1 MKIGVINMKLEIM
14 SESTILNYQMA
25 EILDLY
31 LLDLKAIHND
41 LYHKYSIS
49 YIIDHPDKDSEFK
62 FEKFKDQVELYH
74 YLKNNFIDGN
84 PDVTPSEEIK
94 KLNIKRV
101 NRQAEAFEFLM
112 SNNISINTGVYFGE
126 EEYGKKFEYV
136 LNGSIFKSIIAD
148 GSNFE
153 NALIKTINIAQKQ
166 KSAIDKGEIIPLTEI
181 VERTNSRS
189 FVNFIKDV
197 SKAIDHSLF
206 KFNKGLGQ
214 EIDRSIKEFKDLKQ
228 IFPKKQQEI

>member
-1 MKIGVINMKLEIM
+1 MKLEIM

-31 LLDLKAIHND
+31 LLDLKVIHND
-41 LYHKYSIS
+41 LYHKYSVS

-62 FEKFKDQVELYH
+62 FEKFKDQVELYR

-84 PDVTPSEEIK
+84 PDVTHSEEIK

-166 KSAIDKGEIIPLTEI
+166 KSAIDKGEIIPLTKI

-189 FVNFIKDV
+189 FVNFIKEV

>member
-1 MKIGVINMKLEIM
+1 MKLEIM
-14 SESTILNYQMA
+14 SESTILNYQMT

-31 LLDLKAIHND
+31 LLDLKVIYND
-41 LYHKYSIS
+41 LNHKYSLS
-49 YIIDHPDKDSEFK
+49 YIIDHEDNEVEFK
-62 FEKFKDQVELYH
+62 FEKFKDQVELYR
-74 YLKNNFIDGN
+74 YLKENFINGN
-84 PDVTPSEEIK
+84 PEITSSEEIK

-112 SNNISINTGVYFGE
+112 SNNISINTGVSFGE
-126 EEYGKKFEYV
+126 EEYGKRFEYV
-136 LNGSIFKSIIAD
+136 LNGSVFKSIIAD

-153 NALIKTINIAQKQ
+153 NALIKTINIAKKQ
-166 KSAIDKGEIIPLTEI
+166 KEAIERGEIIPITEV
-181 VERTNSRS
+181 VERTSSRS